1 MQNFNFFAHFFGK
14 FIIYVSMYLIV
25 IYVILTGLNSA
36 YFLRVYIKHEAYVI
50 FCNLKKTKLAPDCRN
65 PARSSTFVRQM
76 APQFKNN
83 FFFSN
88 KISSSLSILLEY
100 EDWLNIII
108 N

>member
-50 FCNLKKTKLAPDCRN
+50 FCNLKKNEIGARLPQPGAQFHIRPPDG
-65 PARSSTFVRQM
+65 AAIQK
-76 APQFKNN
+76 Q
-83 FFFSN
+83 FFFF
-88 KISSSLSILLEY
+88 K
-100 EDWLNIII
+100 
-108 N
+108 